1 MGCIVYG
8 PRIPYK
14 NNNGT
19 KAPFEALLF
28 FLTVGRRSAQLVL
41 IQKEKRKERYT
52 RKLFCSVQSYT
63 KFQVLRN
70 CLCLARVLHL
80 TAQIIASQQ

>member
-28 FLTVGRRSAQLVL
+28 FFNGRQEICSTC
-41 IQKEKRKERYT
+41 IDTEGKKERALY
-52 RKLFCSVQSYT
+52 KEALLFCAVIYKIPGFEELPVPS
-63 KFQVLRN
+63 
-70 CLCLARVLHL
+70 
-80 TAQIIASQQ
+80 

>member
-28 FLTVGRRSAQLVL
+28 FLTVGRRYAQLVL
-41 IQKEKRKERYT
+41 IQKGKKWHYT
-52 RKLFCSVQSYT
+52 NYPGFEELPVPS
-63 KFQVLRN
+63 
-70 CLCLARVLHL
+70 
-80 TAQIIASQQ
+80 